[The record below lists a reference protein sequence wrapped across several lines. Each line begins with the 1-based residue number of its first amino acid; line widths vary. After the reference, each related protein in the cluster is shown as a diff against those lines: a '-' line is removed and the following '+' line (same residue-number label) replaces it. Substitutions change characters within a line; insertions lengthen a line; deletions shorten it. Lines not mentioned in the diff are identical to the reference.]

1 MAKFTVLRY
10 LLIETEVEADSAEE
24 ALSIEEDLPLT
35 GDLNSEGALNFS
47 WALSDAMGSWVCDD
61 QDNVI
66 LENY

>member
-1 MAKFTVLRY
+1 MAKFTVSRY
-10 LLIETEVEADSAEE
+10 VLIDTEVEADSAEE

-47 WALSDAMGSWVCDD
+47 WAVSDAMGSWVSDED
-61 QDNVI
+61 GEVI